1 MYSHSQSVDKTVK
14 YTICYNDKIDDDDK
28 DIVVIILKHSNVLH
42 INDNSSKH
50 LPFFNVMIGK
60 LKIYFEICY
69 SYTCYHAKTIQMDV
83 YVLSGYILCIV
94 LYIII
99 VLHF

>member
-1 MYSHSQSVDKTVK
+1 MHVAHRQNTHTYKVN
-14 YTICYNDKIDDDDK
+14 YYYKIDDDDK